1 MSKNNIYQFQKDLQE
16 GKRAEKEVLQLLSR
30 TNKETTIGNNQV
42 TEVWLDKQGIDC
54 YLTGSDNQIYSAD
67 VKTYQ
72 FDISHAEKKGWF
84 YEGQVLCLET
94 AGGPE
99 SACFSEHWKPTD
111 LVLYYW
117 AGMNP
122 KKIGLDKFQKYL
134 NKGYT
139 SHLIFEYSFAHFL
152 TEDAD
157 MIASNNRGAKV
168 MGNNWSRGSFLNITV
183 ETLLKIRRN
192 WIQSGGKVNPFVD
205 QFNNELFDLYGLQ
218 FFQQF
223 SAHDSLDRRPQR
235 VL

>member
-1 MSKNNIYQFQKDLQE
+1 MSKYNIYQFEKDLLE
-16 GKRAEKEVLQLLSR
+16 GKRAEKEVLKIISR
-30 TNKETTIGNNQV
+30 TNPTTTIGTSHV
-42 TEVWLDKQGIDC
+42 TDMAIDRQGIDC
-54 YLTGSDNQIYSAD
+54 YITGSDNQVYTAD

-84 YEGQVLCLET
+84 REGQVLCLET
-94 AGGPE
+94 AGGPQ
-99 SACFSEHWKPTD
+99 SACFSEHWKPTN

-122 KKIGLDKFQKYL
+122 KKIGLDKFQRYL

-157 MIASNNRGAKV
+157 FIAQKHKGAKV
-168 MGNNWSRGSFLNITV
+168 LGNNRSSGSFLNITV
-183 ETLLKIRRN
+183 ETLLKIRN
-192 WIQSGGKVNPFVD
+192 TWIDSGGKVNPFVD
-205 QFNNELFDLYGLQ
+205 RFNKELFDLYGLHYIQ
-218 FFQQF
+218 PAP
-223 SAHDSLDRRPQR
+223 AHDPLDRRAQR

>member
-1 MSKNNIYQFQKDLQE
+1 MSKYNIYQFEKDLLE
-16 GKRAEKEVLQLLSR
+16 GKRAEKEVLKIISR
-30 TNKETTIGNNQV
+30 TNPTTTTGTSHV
-42 TEVWLDKQGIDC
+42 TDMAIDRQGIDC
-54 YLTGSDNQIYSAD
+54 YITGSDNQVYTAD

-84 YEGQVLCLET
+84 REGQVLCLET
-94 AGGPE
+94 AGGPQ
-99 SACFSEHWKPTD
+99 SACFSEHWKPTN

-122 KKIGLDKFQKYL
+122 KKIGLDKFQRYL

-157 MIASNNRGAKV
+157 FIAQKHKGAKV
-168 MGNNWSRGSFLNITV
+168 LGNNRSSGSFLNITV
-183 ETLLKIRRN
+183 ETLLKIRN
-192 WIQSGGKVNPFVD
+192 TWIDSGGKVNPFVD
-205 QFNNELFDLYGLQ
+205 RFNKELFDLYGLHYIQ
-218 FFQQF
+218 PTP
-223 SAHDSLDRRPQR
+223 AHDSLDRRPQR